1 MSAGLDFAPINT
13 GNPYT
18 NIDPYIASASSTQ
31 QVIQSNQP
39 PYPNGAYATL
49 GQPYL
54 APVNPAL
61 LSTAANGQGAP
72 LVLRYVRY
80 NSTANPNVLAGPAAV
95 YWTDETFTTVSGV
108 FSEGNP
114 AATGNLN
121 SLAGVLLINTTNYP
135 GSLTGAQL
143 ATALNGNFVWI
154 ATSGFVKGVQ
164 VPASTAIGDS
174 LTGVSGNF
182 LLFRTAS
189 GTAPISKRILQ
200 ALTAVASN
208 VADCLVDTDWTY

>member
-1 MSAGLDFAPINT
+1 
-13 GNPYT
+13 
-18 NIDPYIASASSTQ
+18 
-31 QVIQSNQP
+31 VIQSNQP

-49 GQPYL
+49 GQAYL

-61 LSTAANGQGAP
+61 LSAAANGQGAP

-80 NSTANPNVLAGPAAV
+80 NSTANPAPLAYPAAV
-95 YWTDETFTTVSGV
+95 YWTDETFTTVTGV

-121 SLAGVLLINTTNYP
+121 SLAGVLLVNSTTVS
-135 GSLTGAQL
+135 GLT
-143 ATALNGNFVWI
+143 ATLLNGNYVWI
-154 ATSGFVKGVQ
+154 ATSGFVKGVA

-174 LTGVSGNF
+174 LTGTSGNF
-182 LLFRTAS
+182 LLARTAS

-200 ALTAVASN
+200 ALTAVSAT

>member
-1 MSAGLDFAPINT
+1 MSAGLDFAVINT

-18 NIDPYIASASSTQ
+18 NIDPYIASATSSQ

-39 PYPNGAYATL
+39 PYPNGAYNTL
-49 GQPYL
+49 GQAYL
-54 APVNPAL
+54 SPVVPGV
-61 LSTAANGQGAP
+61 LSTTKGQGAP

-80 NSTANPNVLAGPAAV
+80 NSTTAAACLAGPAAV
-95 YWTDETFTTVSGV
+95 YWTDETFTTVSGT
-108 FSEGNP
+108 FSEGLP

-121 SLAGVLLINTTNYP
+121 SLAGVLLVNTTSYP

-143 ATALNGNFVWI
+143 TTALNGKYVWI
-154 ATSGFVKGVQ
+154 ATSGFVPGVE

-174 LTGVSGNF
+174 LTGVSGSF

-200 ALTAVASN
+200 ALTAVSGGLS
-208 VADCLVDTDWTY
+208 DCLVDTDWTY

>member
-1 MSAGLDFAPINT
+1 MSAGLDFAVINT

-18 NIDPYIASASSTQ
+18 NIDTYIASPSSTTQ
-31 QVIQSNQP
+31 TIASMAQ
-39 PYPNGAYATL
+39 PYPNGAYAL
-49 GQPYL
+49 PGQAYL
-54 APVNPAL
+54 APVVPGQ
-61 LSTAANGQGAP
+61 LSSAKGQGAP

-80 NSTANPNVLAGPAAV
+80 NSTANPAALAGPAAV

-121 SLAGVLLINTTNYP
+121 SLAGLLLVNTTAYP

-143 ATALNGNFVWI
+143 ATTLNGNYVWI
-154 ATSGFVKGVQ
+154 AVSGFVPGVQ

-174 LTGVSGNF
+174 LTGTSGNF
-182 LLFRTAS
+182 LLARTAS
-189 GTAPISKRILQ
+189 GTAPISKRIIQ
-200 ALTAVASN
+200 ALTAVIST
-208 VADCLVDTDWTY
+208 VADCLVDADWTY

>member
-1 MSAGLDFAPINT
+1 MSAGLDYPVINT

-39 PYPNGAYATL
+39 PYPNGAYNTL
-49 GQPYL
+49 GQAYL
-54 APVNPAL
+54 APVVPGA
-61 LSTAANGQGAP
+61 LSTAKGQGAP

-80 NSTANPNVLAGPAAV
+80 NSTANPAVLGAPAAV
-95 YWTDETFTTVSGV
+95 YWTDETFTTVTGV
-108 FSEGNP
+108 FSEGYP

-121 SLAGVLLINTTNYP
+121 SLAGLLLVNSTSIS
-135 GSLTGAQL
+135 GLTA
-143 ATALNGNFVWI
+143 AALNGNFVWI
-154 ATSGFVKGVQ
+154 AVSGFVPGAT

-189 GTAPISKRILQ
+189 GTAPISKRIIQSLG
-200 ALTAVASN
+200 AVTAG
-208 VADCLVDTDWTY
+208 VADVLVDCDWTY